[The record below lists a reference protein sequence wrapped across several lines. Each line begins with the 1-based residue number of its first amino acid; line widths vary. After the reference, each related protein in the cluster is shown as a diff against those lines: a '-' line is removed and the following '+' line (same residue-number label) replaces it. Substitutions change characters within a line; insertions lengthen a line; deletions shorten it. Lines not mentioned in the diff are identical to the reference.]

1 MCQNRRFQK
10 QWNEI
15 GKDVKVMRNY
25 EKPEVVAICS
35 LFRMIL
41 WKSRPNTLPTFFV
54 GRPKRR
60 RRRRGRR
67 MRKRKG
73 RRRMY
78 YSYYKYLSLLLK
90 SLYSKQAY
98 KP

>member
-25 EKPEVVAICS
+25 EKPEVVAIWS

-41 WKSRPNTLPTFFV
+41 WKSRPNTLPTFLV
-54 GRPKRR
+54 GRPRR

-78 YSYYKYLSLLLK
+78 YSYFKYLSLPLK
-90 SLYSKQAY
+90 SLYAKQAY